1 MYIVLVVL
9 VMLVF
14 PVISVINERCF
25 LASHSSLV
33 FLVGK
38 WFVFWSVGIR
48 LTSAG
53 ARQII
58 NPKYTAETILG
69 LKTSEP
75 WIVVRELGFTNVAI
89 GTVALGSIIARTWL
103 TPAAVA
109 GAVFYGLAAANHL
122 AQKNRNRLQNTAMVS
137 DLFACGVLCAYCL
150 AVVSA

>member
-1 MYIVLVVL
+1 MYIFLVVL
-9 VMLVF
+9 VMLVI
-14 PVISVINERCF
+14 PVMSVIGERYF
-25 LASHSSLV
+25 FTSHSSSV
-33 FLVGK
+33 FLAGK

-48 LTSAG
+48 LASAG

-75 WIVVRELGFTNVAI
+75 WIVVRELGFSNLAI

-103 TPAAVA
+103 TPSAVA
-109 GAVFYGLAAANHL
+109 GSVFLGLAGANHL

-137 DLFACGVLCAYCL
+137 DLIACGVLCAYCL
-150 AVVSA
+150 AVVAV